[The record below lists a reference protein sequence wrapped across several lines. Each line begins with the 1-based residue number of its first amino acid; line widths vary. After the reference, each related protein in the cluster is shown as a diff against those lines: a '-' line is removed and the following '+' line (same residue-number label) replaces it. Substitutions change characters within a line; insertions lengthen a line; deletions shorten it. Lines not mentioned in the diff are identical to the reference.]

1 MVKSVNNTPL
11 IFQQGLK
18 FYCRNILLAFYVY
31 YMLNHFKTSRYIHH
45 PLEIWLQDKS
55 IVDYIKHP
63 IGSETYDNKVC
74 PLGHLV
80 GKLLGL
86 YIVGRYFI
94 GERLRKRLNTI
105 IWIYVLTGSLIMN
118 LNVFFYLLPAYLLDI
133 S

>member
-11 IFQQGLK
+11 ILQHGLK
-18 FYCRNILLAFYVY
+18 FSYRNILLAFYVY
-31 YMLNHFKTSRYIHH
+31 YMLNHFKTSHYIHH

-55 IVDYIKHP
+55 ISDYIKHP

-74 PLGHLV
+74 NLGHLV
-80 GKLLGL
+80 GKLMGL
-86 YIVGRYFI
+86 YIIGRYFI

-105 IWIYVLTGSLIMN
+105 IWISVLTGSLVMN